1 MNLRPQPV
9 RQACVLCGQSAYTRV
24 KQFADGVVV
33 GRCVACGLLYTPLR
47 HPEPEGLLAGNDL
60 NDLKVLNRPIISGVK
75 QHYRRQSFADYLAQI
90 ERHAPGR
97 RLLDVGCAQGFFLA
111 AARERGYEVMGIEP
125 SRPVALF
132 AREAL
137 RLTVLE
143 GRLHDVDLEKR
154 QWDVVTFTDS
164 LEYLPDPVEDLR
176 KAVAHLAPRGIVF
189 LKVPNGDYF
198 LLRHAI
204 EHRLGRGLGVDEAF
218 GPSRRVVHY
227 TALTLKRLAELVGLK
242 RLDGGV
248 CRPIDSPCWLQWTG
262 LGLEMEPPAF
272 AGWPLRLARRALYAF
287 GRAEA
292 MFCPARNHLAQS
304 MFLVAVRPE

>member
-1 MNLRPQPV
+1 
-9 RQACVLCGQSAYTRV
+9 
-24 KQFADGVVV
+24 
-33 GRCVACGLLYTPLR
+33 LLYTPLR
-47 HPEPEGLLAGNDL
+47 HPKPEGLLACNDL
-60 NDLKVLNRPIISGVK
+60 NDLKVLSRPIISGAK
-75 QHYRRQSFADYLAQI
+75 QHYRSQSFADYLAQI

-111 AARERGYEVMGIEP
+111 AARERGYEVMGLEP

-143 GRLHDVDLEKR
+143 GRLQDVDLGDR
-154 QWDVVTFTDS
+154 RWDVVTFTDS

-198 LLRHAI
+198 LLRHVI
-204 EHRLGRGLGVDEAF
+204 EQFLGRGLGLDEAF

-227 TALTLKRLAELVGLK
+227 TVVTLKRLAELVGLK
-242 RLDGGV
+242 CLDGGV
-248 CRPIDSPCWLQWTG
+248 SRPIDSPRWLQWTG
-262 LGLEMEPPAF
+262 LALEMEPPAF
-272 AGWPLRLARRALYAF
+272 AGWSLRFARRALHAL

-292 MFCPARNHLAQS
+292 MFFPARNHFAQAL
-304 MFLVAVRPE
+304 FLVAARPE